1 MSNRPGEE
9 VWANPWSLFHNRKV
23 PGMASDITS
32 EADFLEKNPSPWTL
46 ESESGKWM
54 SNTPIGTPGKGEL
67 YYSATDDGALTK
79 HMECGNQ
86 KKMQVYC
93 IVFLGLHRQARGE
106 VGGE

>member
-1 MSNRPGEE
+1 
-9 VWANPWSLFHNRKV
+9 
-23 PGMASDITS
+23 MASDITS

-54 SNTPIGTPGKGEL
+54 SNTPSGTPGKGEL

-86 KKMQVYC
+86 KRCKFIVLCFWGC
-93 IVFLGLHRQARGE
+93 IDKPGARWEGSDRNSTP
-106 VGGE
+106 V